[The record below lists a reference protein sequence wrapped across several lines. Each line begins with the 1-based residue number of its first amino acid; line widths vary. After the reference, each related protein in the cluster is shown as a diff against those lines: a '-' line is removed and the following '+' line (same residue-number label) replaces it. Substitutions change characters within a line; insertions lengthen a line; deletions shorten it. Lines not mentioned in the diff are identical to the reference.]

1 MMTFVDGPLAT
12 PLAFLALFLGIP
24 AFALLVCFVVYLIT
38 TTRKK

>member
-24 AFALLVCFVVYLIT
+24 AFALLVCFLYLIT